1 MPMEIGVLPLP
12 QDLVSQGLDARA
24 LTLLCP
30 PPLGSPLSISFLPFE
45 SEAGVTLS
53 HSACYLA
60 YLILCPQH
68 YFAEWMPNCHRQRG
82 LLMIAATDQV
92 LTVL

>member
-1 MPMEIGVLPLP
+1 MEIGVLPLP

-45 SEAGVTLS
+45 SEAGNVFVLLNSLHTVDGCIYVEGRLS
-53 HSACYLA
+53 ERRPTNASTN
-60 YLILCPQH
+60 
-68 YFAEWMPNCHRQRG
+68 E
-82 LLMIAATDQV
+82 V
-92 LTVL
+92 LTIL